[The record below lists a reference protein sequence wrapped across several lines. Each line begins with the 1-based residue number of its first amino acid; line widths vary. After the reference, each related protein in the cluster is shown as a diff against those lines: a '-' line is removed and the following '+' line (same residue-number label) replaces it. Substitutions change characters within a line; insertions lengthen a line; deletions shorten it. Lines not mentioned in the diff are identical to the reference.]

1 MAKKNRKA
9 KAVVVGDT
17 EIATIENRELVAP
30 EIAAF
35 MTAPLDAAVTP
46 EQEAALKTLHEEIE
60 KDNAEAD
67 REAALDA
74 EVDDKMELAVEHAV
88 ENLDADAAKEA
99 SDDADV
105 EEDIAKPNSVVKEKF
120 KIKYLEQARAAGIA
134 GKAAKRSNWDWLARE
149 IARLCLNDQHKISIP
164 CFVDILDANGVDH
177 SRWTNRNKGWEGR
190 FRMTGR
196 VALQKV
202 VANKGMLVTKDGVE
216 LLAPADWCEKYK
228 TKA

>member
-1 MAKKNRKA
+1 MAKKNRKT
-9 KAVVVGDT
+9 KVTHEQAVQGA
-17 EIATIENRELVAP
+17 EIASGVA
-30 EIAAF
+30 EF

-46 EQEAALKTLHEEIE
+46 EQDVALKALHEEIE
-60 KDNAEAD
+60 ADNAEAD
-67 REAALDA
+67 AEAALPDLTEEQIA
-74 EVDDKMELAVEHAV
+74 EALAVSE
-88 ENLDADAAKEA
+88 
-99 SDDADV
+99 V
-105 EEDIAKPNSVVKEKF
+105 EEDVAKPNSVVKEKF

-164 CFVDILDANGVDH
+164 CFTQILNANGVDH

-202 VANKGMLVTKDGVE
+202 VANRGYLLDKDGVE
-216 LLAPADWCEKYK
+216 LQAPSEWCEKYK
-228 TKA
+228 TKN

>member
-9 KAVVVGDT
+9 KA
-17 EIATIENRELVAP
+17 IEAP

-46 EQEAALKTLHEEIE
+46 EQEAALKALHEEIE
-60 KDNAEAD
+60 QENAEAD

-74 EVDDKMELAVEHAV
+74 EADDKMELAVEHAA
-88 ENLDADAAKEA
+88 ENLDAAAAKEA

-134 GKAAKRSNWDWLARE
+134 GKAAKRSNWDWLSRE
-149 IARLCLNDQHKISIP
+149 IAARCLNEQHKISIP
-164 CFVDILDANGVDH
+164 CFTEILEANGVDY

-196 VALQKV
+196 VALQKI
-202 VANKGMLVTKDGVE
+202 VANKGMLMLKDGTEVQ
-216 LLAPADWCEKYK
+216 APSEWCERYK